1 MKTTILKTVFPL
13 LAFVF
18 AIAGAFAFKPA
29 PDTVD
34 DNFFGARRI
43 GLNEC
48 QITAVECTDVN
59 TGVICQD
66 GTETLYKMISGTS
79 CPDQLW
85 RP

>member
-13 LAFVF
+13 LGFVF

-29 PDTVD
+29 PDTAYD
-34 DNFFGARRI
+34 TFFGARKI

-48 QITAVECTDVN
+48 QITSVECTDVN

-66 GTETLYKMISGTS
+66 GTETLYKMINGTS
-79 CPDQLW
+79 CPEQLW

>member
-1 MKTTILKTVFPL
+1 MKTTILKAVFPL

-29 PDTVD
+29 PNTADSD
-34 DNFFGARRI
+34 FFGARKI

-48 QITAVECTDVN
+48 QITSVECTDVN

>member
-29 PDTVD
+29 PDSAVT
-34 DNFFGARRI
+34 NFFGAKKI

-48 QITAVECTDVN
+48 QITSVDCTDVN
-59 TGVICQD
+59 TGVICKD
-66 GTETLYKMISGTS
+66 GTVTLYKMISGTS
-79 CPDQLW
+79 CPNQLW